1 MDSILNIDV
10 SCFRDYNTP
19 DNPRSINLLTWLQS
33 SKFADKVEQIRTY
46 QDKAIRDSIKATLP
60 AITPSG
66 VFTYRAA
73 TNLVRH
79 SGFIQFDIDAKD
91 NPHVSNYTNLKAE
104 LKKVPNIAYC
114 GLSVSGTGYWGL
126 VPIAYPE
133 KHKEH
138 FEFMYRFFEDHH
150 LIIDKSCKDVTR
162 LRGYS
167 HDPEA
172 YFNHNA
178 KLLTAC
184 HTEPVKRYI
193 KPISSHTDNNDTL
206 TVEAIIKA
214 IEAHSI
220 DITSGYGVWFAIG
233 CDLASTFGGVGEG
246 YFHTI
251 SQYHP
256 EYNQQ
261 RADTQY
267 TACLRFVR
275 GKASSLGALVNA
287 AKDHGI
293 TIPRKSAEA
302 IHPTDQRIL
311 FRDGKRLEVLKDGS
325 LIEVTPVGY
334 PALWD
339 LKYAAQ

>member
-19 DNPRSINLLTWLQS
+19 DSPRSISLLTWLQS

-66 VFTYRAA
+66 VFTYRKADS
-73 TNLVRH
+73 LVKH

-91 NPHVSNYTNLKAE
+91 NPHVSNYANLKAE

-150 LIIDKSCKDVTR
+150 LIIDKSCKDVAR

-167 HDPEA
+167 YDPEA

-178 KLLTAC
+178 KTLTAYY
-184 HTEPVKRYI
+184 TEPVKRYI
-193 KPISSHTDNNDTL
+193 KPNNSHTAYNDTA
-206 TVEAIIKA
+206 TVEAIINA
-214 IEAHSI
+214 IEAHSV

-233 CDLASTFGGVGEG
+233 CDLASSFGNTGEG
-246 YFHTI
+246 YFHAI
-251 SQYHP
+251 SRYHP
-256 EYNQQ
+256 EYTSK
-261 RADTQY
+261 RTETQY
-267 TACLRFVR
+267 TNCLRFVR
-275 GKASSLGALVNA
+275 GKAPSLGALVNA

-293 TIPRKSAEA
+293 SIPTKSPNATNT
-302 IHPTDQRIL
+302 PQQRIM
-311 FRDGKRLEVLKDGS
+311 FRDGKRLEVLHDGS
-325 LIEVTPVGY
+325 LIEVTPDGY